1 MQKVALFGE
10 AERGKYHI
18 PYICR
23 SLGELVENLG
33 SPPQDSEGLYY
44 AVQVL
49 LYEWDLVFFRV
60 REEGFSQQDYLK
72 GIKKLEKEPYV
83 SAIYMP
89 GVGDQAIIDA
99 TTPICEK
106 HKISLIMNEKDLYD
120 YLTYN

>member
-10 AERGKYHI
+10 AEKGIYQK

-23 SLGELVENLG
+23 SLGELVEHLG
-33 SPPQDSEGLYY
+33 SPPENSEGLYY

-60 REEGFSQQDYLK
+60 QEEGFSQQDYLK
-72 GIKKLEKEPYV
+72 GLKKLEKEPFV

-89 GVGDQAIIDA
+89 GVGDQKIIDA
-99 TTPICEK
+99 TKPLCEM
-106 HKISLIMNEKDLYD
+106 HRISLIMNEKDLYD